1 MLDASFQYLETGA
14 QHHLMM
20 SPSKEEGY
28 QMLLQIF
35 RTGKVWL
42 NMWRVGHFMI
52 WKKALESRNGI
63 DAAFHWYQF
72 AGDEACGSMCH
83 EMLYAYNIIL

>member
-1 MLDASFQYLETGA
+1 MLDASFQYLET
-14 QHHLMM
+14 
-20 SPSKEEGY
+20 SSTSFNDVPSKEEGY

-42 NMWRVGHFMI
+42 KMWRVGNFMI

-83 EMLYAYNIIL
+83 EMLYTYNIIL